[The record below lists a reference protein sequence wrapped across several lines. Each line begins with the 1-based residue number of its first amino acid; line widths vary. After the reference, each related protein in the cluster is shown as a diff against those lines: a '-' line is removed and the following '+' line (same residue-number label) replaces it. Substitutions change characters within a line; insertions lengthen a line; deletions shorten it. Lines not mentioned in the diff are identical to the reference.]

1 VGIDKPDDVADNPHA
16 LPYASDRAAPVIR
29 PDNVGGWKL
38 AAIGTAN
45 KHFEDRFE
53 DLKQKYQQLVH
64 EFRWNEILFNAEMRF
79 KPVIGKS
86 YYLYKRDNM
95 QHRLSLFAPH
105 ETMSGAENYIGSFR
119 LNYDNRWEVVELK
132 TQDQ

>member
-1 VGIDKPDDVADNPHA
+1 MGIDKPDDVVDNPHS

-38 AAIGTAN
+38 AAVSTAN

-79 KPVIGKS
+79 KPVIGKP
-86 YYLYKRDNM
+86 YFLYKRDNM

-105 ETMSGAENYIGSFR
+105 ETMSGAEGYIGSFR